1 MDINRVPIEIRILGV
16 LMEKQMTTPDYYPM
30 SLNAL
35 ILGCNQK
42 SNRDPVME
50 LSETEVLDALQQL
63 RNDHLVWQVRTAGSR
78 VPKYE
83 HNLKEVAEF
92 SIQETAVLCELM
104 LRGPQTL
111 GELRARCTR
120 MFEFHGTAE
129 VEHIIGKLMD
139 PHRGIFAKELPRQ
152 PGRKEPRFA
161 HLMGDI
167 DPAEELLLTAAGETT
182 DTGYPEPSGKSR
194 VAPGREQTERLNDIE
209 QRITGLETMAER
221 ISKLEKT
228 ITALQEEFVAFK
240 RQFE

>member
-1 MDINRVPIEIRILGV
+1 
-16 LMEKQMTTPDYYPM
+16 
-30 SLNAL
+30 
-35 ILGCNQK
+35 
-42 SNRDPVME
+42 
-50 LSETEVLDALQQL
+50 
-63 RNDHLVWQVRTAGSR
+63 
-78 VPKYE
+78 
-83 HNLKEVAEF
+83 
-92 SIQETAVLCELM
+92 
-104 LRGPQTL
+104 
-111 GELRARCTR
+111 

-209 QRITGLETMAER
+209 QRITGLETMVGR
-221 ISKLEKT
+221 IGELEKR
-228 ITALQEEFVAFK
+228 ITALENEFVAFK

>member
-1 MDINRVPIEIRILGV
+1 MDKKRTPVEIRILGV
-16 LMEKQMTTPDYYPM
+16 LIEKQMTTPDYYPL

-50 LSETEVLDALQQL
+50 LSETEVQEALQQL

-78 VPKYE
+78 VSKYE
-83 HNLKEVAEF
+83 QNLKEIGEF

-111 GELRARCTR
+111 GELRARCAR
-120 MFEFHGTAE
+120 MFEFHSTAE
-129 VEHIIGKLMD
+129 VEHIIGKLMA
-139 PHRGIFAKELPRQ
+139 PERGPCVVELPRQ

-161 HLMGDI
+161 HLFGDI
-167 DPAEELLLTAAGETT
+167 DPAEELPWTATGESADT
-182 DTGYPEPSGKSR
+182 DYLEPSGKSQG
-194 VAPGREQTERLNDIE
+194 PIREQAERLNHFDRRISDME
-209 QRITGLETMAER
+209 TMTERIRELEERIT
-221 ISKLEKT
+221 K
-228 ITALQEEFVAFK
+228 LQEEFAAFR